1 MENEGKRRREAE
13 LIGLTMMHCAAQKAM
28 YNEELKKN
36 GNGYEPK
43 TNIFDALSIA
53 EAAGPHEV
61 ASVVAA
67 FLAGATCDALNEPV
81 DVLTDLVMALK
92 CKTKFYDPQKEPNNI
107 AVKILNGVYNS
118 SLDVVNNTLC
128 GGDIPSDIADKVC
141 DVIYE

>member
-1 MENEGKRRREAE
+1 MENEDKRREAE
-13 LIGLTMMHCAAQKAM
+13 LLGLTMMHCAAQKAM

-43 TNIFDALSIA
+43 TNVFDALPIA

-61 ASVVAA
+61 ASVVSAL
-67 FLAGATCDALNEPV
+67 LAGAACDALNEPV

-107 AVKILNGVYNS
+107 QVKILNEVYNA
-118 SLDVVNNTLC
+118 SLDTVNNALC
-128 GGDIPSDIADKVC
+128 GGDIPSNVADEVC
-141 DVIYE
+141 DFIYE